1 MQFVVSTDTSQR
13 FDVAGTWRPD
23 GNGALRIT
31 ATHVFLETLQ
41 GAFAQPASYGGVL
54 DLDATVRGTRD
65 RPVVSARVTVANGR
79 VQRFSF
85 ERLTGRID
93 LADGMFRIDGR
104 VDQAPGVW
112 LTASGEVPMALF
124 DRTLPEREINVAIA
138 SSPIDLAIVEGLT
151 SVVRSVHGEMRL
163 DVHAIGTSRDP
174 HFQGRVDVASAGFI
188 VVASGSTYKNGR
200 AAIQLAR
207 DRISVETLHLEDTE
221 GDPLDV
227 RGSLATHELTVGDL
241 SVDVTARKFEAMHN
255 RFGRIDIDAA
265 LQLRGQFEAPK
276 VGGELTIEGGEVRVD
291 ELLEQLLFQPYATE
305 AAPAPAAID
314 PIAALNPWD
323 RLTLDVLLRVPQT
336 LRLTGQNVQVSPGT
350 PIGLGDI
357 NLRVGGDLSLYKDPQ
372 QPLSITGSFDSI
384 SGRYAFQG
392 RQFDVDETSS
402 INFRGSVTPEI
413 YVTVSRV
420 ISGVLTRV
428 SLTGS
433 VSNPELH
440 LSSTPPLDSTDILSL
455 IVFNASINDLTAA
468 QQQELAV
475 RAGTLAAGF
484 IASPLVSA
492 VQRSL
497 GLETL
502 GIEPVGDAGAGP
514 KVTIGEEI
522 APGLIARFSRQ
533 FGQEPYDEATIEYYL
548 SRLFRIRATFS
559 DAGTLVARSPFR
571 RVERAGIDFLFFFSF

>member
-1 MQFVVSTDTSQR
+1 
-13 FDVAGTWRPD
+13 DVT
-23 GNGALRIT
+23 
-31 ATHVFLETLQ
+31 
-41 GAFAQPASYGGVL
+41 
-54 DLDATVRGTRD
+54 
-65 RPVVSARVTVANGR
+65 
-79 VQRFSF
+79 
-85 ERLTGRID
+85 
-93 LADGMFRIDGR
+93 
-104 VDQAPGVW
+104 
-112 LTASGEVPMALF
+112 
-124 DRTLPEREINVAIA
+124 
-138 SSPIDLAIVEGLT
+138 
-151 SVVRSVHGEMRL
+151 
-163 DVHAIGTSRDP
+163 
-174 HFQGRVDVASAGFI
+174 SAGFI

-221 GDPLDV
+221 GDPLEV

-255 RFGRIDIDAA
+255 RFGRIDMDAA

-276 VGGELTIEGGEVRVD
+276 VGGELAIEGGEVRVD

-323 RLTLDVLLRVPQT
+323 RLTLDVLLHVPQT

-357 NLRVGGDLSLYKDPQ
+357 NIRVGGDLSLYKDPE

-402 INFRGSVTPEI
+402 INFRGTITPEI

-433 VSNPELH
+433 VTNPELH

-455 IVFNASINDLTAA
+455 IVFNASINDLTAS

-484 IASPLVSA
+484 IASPFVSA

-497 GLETL
+497 GLEAL

-559 DAGTLVARSPFR
+559 DAG
-571 RVERAGIDFLFFFSF
+571 